1 MKINRVQRFSTW
13 IATWVR
19 GSIKPTRSLARVAAL
34 AALAVIAPL
43 ASPLAHAQDFPTK
56 PIRIVV
62 PLPPGGSNDVL
73 ARLLGQKMSEAFGQ
87 PVVVENKP
95 GAAGNIATDF
105 MAKSEGDGYT
115 IAIAPNQTVAVNPVL
130 YPKLPFDVL
139 RDLQGITLLG
149 RVPMVLVVSPGKV
162 SATSVAELITLARA
176 DPDKLSYA
184 SAGSGSPQHMAA
196 EVFKS
201 LTGTRMTQIPY
212 KGSAPA
218 LVDVLGGQVDVM
230 FCPINS
236 ALPHIRSGKLRALAT
251 TGTKRLDL
259 LPNVP
264 TVAETVP
271 TFESDIWIG
280 MVAPAKTPPAIIN
293 KLNAELRRSLAL
305 PEVRDKLAEQ
315 GIFAETSTA
324 ADFTKLIATDQKR
337 WAAVIKAAN
346 IAPE

>member
-1 MKINRVQRFSTW
+1 MRFNHRLGGV
-13 IATWVR
+13 AT
-19 GSIKPTRSLARVAAL
+19 SALTAFTAL
-34 AALAVIAPL
+34 AALAGP
-43 ASPLAHAQDFPTK
+43 PAHAQDYPNK

-87 PVVVENKP
+87 PVIVDNKP

-105 MAKSEGDGYT
+105 IAKAEGDGYN

-139 RDLQGITLLG
+139 KDLQGITLLG
-149 RVPMVLVVSPGKV
+149 RVPMVLVVSPKMTV
-162 SATSVAELITLARA
+162 NSVAELIALAKA
-176 DPDKLSYA
+176 GPDKLSYA

-201 LTGTRMTQIPY
+201 MTGTRLTHIPY
-212 KGSAPA
+212 KGSAAA
-218 LVDVLGGQVDVM
+218 LIDVLGGTVDVM
-230 FCPINS
+230 FCPMNS
-236 ALPHIRSGKLRALAT
+236 ALPHIRSGKLRALGT
-251 TGTKRLDL
+251 TGTQRIAL
-259 LPNVP
+259 LPGVP
-264 TVAETVP
+264 TIAETVP
-271 TFESDIWIG
+271 NYESDIWIG

-305 PEVRDKLAEQ
+305 PDVRDKLAEQ
-315 GIFAETSTA
+315 GIYAETSTA

-346 IAPE
+346 ISPE